1 MPASP
6 RVGLLSS
13 PSARVLGG
21 ERGWPALLEQSQ
33 AVLDGRDAA
42 LQAQQAAAA
51 VRESTPRLLSTAAG
65 VLKAMGPGRPDAVN
79 RSFERFE
86 LRAQAIDQDLTALAD
101 GTTSVE
107 AASRRLTDS
116 LDFMTQV
123 AAGVNG
129 RAEHARA

>member
-1 MPASP
+1 M
-6 RVGLLSS
+6 
-13 PSARVLGG
+13 
-21 ERGWPALLEQSQ
+21 
-33 AVLDGRDAA
+33 
-42 LQAQQAAAA
+42 
-51 VRESTPRLLSTAAG
+51 RESTPRLLSTAAG

-123 AAGVNG
+123 VAGVNG
-129 RAEHARA
+129 QPNTLGVTAAAGDAAGAARALAAAFTRRPSRSAR